1 MHSISFYG
9 TKFKNSNDKTRC
21 DTIQKSFTSFIR
33 NDFFPWILIVLILN
47 RKDWKRPVIL
57 ILILYW
63 FLQSTGDFL
72 QSFIFYKPS
81 DEYRNYNPVT
91 QTYWYIFNALAYLFW
106 VSGEI
111 IGDWYPYL
119 RTKAIVQSDEI
130 MKPIHSICCIYNVI
144 KVLQIIINFVIIPFS
159 INQEEEKANKY
170 LIMFRII
177 WWSII
182 CVIQMASLIYDIYVI
197 FALKNTLYNRL
208 ENFKRKFNSFLEKF
222 KQVSEYRFFISIIIS
237 MLFIPCAVFQII
249 FFVKLKIKD
258 DPKIKNL
265 SDEIENFRVIGLRF
279 TYTFM
284 YIDQILLRF
293 YVLKSKVKH
302 VTTQGTQFSRNSV
315 DNSFDSQH
323 IILSSYFP
331 QIQKSPKS
339 PRSPQSSQSPQSPRM
354 SSPTLLSPPS
364 MSNTNITS
372 SRFSVY
378 SNEPHSPYISS
389 SISLNISSASNSNA
403 NNSGQSV
410 YSNEQETSY
419 NSASLLLPNNQKSPY
434 YSKNYKKNIKI

>member
-1 MHSISFYG
+1 
-9 TKFKNSNDKTRC
+9 
-21 DTIQKSFTSFIR
+21 
-33 NDFFPWILIVLILN
+33 
-47 RKDWKRPVIL
+47 
-57 ILILYW
+57 
-63 FLQSTGDFL
+63 
-72 QSFIFYKPS
+72 
-81 DEYRNYNPVT
+81 
-91 QTYWYIFNALAYLFW
+91 
-106 VSGEI
+106 
-111 IGDWYPYL
+111 
-119 RTKAIVQSDEI
+119 